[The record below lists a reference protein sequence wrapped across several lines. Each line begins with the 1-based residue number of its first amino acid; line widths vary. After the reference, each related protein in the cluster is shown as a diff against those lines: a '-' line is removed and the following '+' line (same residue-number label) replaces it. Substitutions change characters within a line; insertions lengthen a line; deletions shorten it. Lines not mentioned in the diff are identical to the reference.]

1 MTTIASPIKIGTAF
15 AATAPARD
23 RAPVAPVVGHALVT
37 AGKFVGNFAVALTLA
52 VLLGADAD
60 L

>member
-1 MTTIASPIKIGTAF
+1 MTTIAHHTSF
-15 AATAPARD
+15 ATANPAHD
-23 RAPVAPVVGHALVT
+23 RAPVAPAVGHALVT